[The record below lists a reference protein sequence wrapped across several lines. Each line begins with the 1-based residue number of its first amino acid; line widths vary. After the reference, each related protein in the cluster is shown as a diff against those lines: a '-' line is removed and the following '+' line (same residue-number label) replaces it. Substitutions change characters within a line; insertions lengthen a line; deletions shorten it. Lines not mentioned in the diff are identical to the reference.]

1 MPASPRSFA
10 VIGLGTF
17 GGTVAADL
25 ARFGNRVLGIDVAER
40 PVADLADFLAE
51 TVIADGTDE
60 AALREAGVGQYDVV
74 VVAIGDN
81 LEASIVCTM
90 NLRLIGAKCIW
101 AKAMSR
107 THHRILT
114 KLGADRVI
122 HPELEVGQQI
132 AQVLHNPA
140 VKDYVGLGNGFI
152 VVTIVVPERLEGRT
166 LASLGIGER
175 HEVRCL
181 GMMRGTVF
189 HAPEAAD
196 VALKPDDRLILL
208 GRRAELR
215 VFGDSL

>member
-1 MPASPRSFA
+1 MPDSPRSFA

-17 GGTVAADL
+17 GGTIAAEL

-40 PVADLADFLAE
+40 PVADLADLLAE

-140 VKDYVGLGNGFI
+140 VQDYVGLGNGFI
-152 VVTIVVPERLEGRT
+152 VVTIVVPERLDGRS
-166 LASLGIGER
+166 LDSLGIGQR

-181 GMMRGTVF
+181 GMMRGTTF
-189 HAPEAAD
+189 HSPEAAD
-196 VALKPDDRLILL
+196 IALEPDDRLLLL